1 MHSMTGFG
9 GKETRTALGTVSVE
23 LRSSNHKFLE
33 AVVHLPP
40 GYLALEDKIKK
51 MIESRVKRGR
61 ITCAVTFSGSRH
73 SSVHI
78 NESVLKSYAHIIH
91 SLQRQLRVKQDVS
104 LDTIIQLPGVLQ
116 LEEKKISSTAA
127 WPTVQKGL
135 KAAVDEMVR
144 MRAKEGKALHGFCKS
159 RAVSLRKD
167 LEVIKK
173 RFRQMVKSRLGKLKA
188 DEERVSF
195 LKSSDITEEIERL
208 SFHIRNFSSKLSKS
222 GPIGKELDFIAQ
234 EMQRESNTLAAKSC
248 DVLISGRVVQMK
260 SQIERIREQV
270 QNIE

>member
-1 MHSMTGFG
+1 MQSMTGFG
-9 GKETRTALGTVSVE
+9 GKEMSTELGTVSVE

-33 AVVHLPP
+33 TVVHLPP
-40 GYLALEDKIKK
+40 GYLALEDRIKK
-51 MIESRVKRGR
+51 LIESKVKRGR
-61 ITCAVTFSGSRH
+61 ITCAVNFSNSRR

-78 NESVLKSYAHIIH
+78 NEPVLKSYVQIIR
-91 SLQRQLRVKQDVS
+91 SLQRQLQVKQEVS

-116 LEEKKISSTAA
+116 LEEKKISSAAA
-127 WPTVQKGL
+127 WTALQKGL
-135 KAAVDEMVR
+135 KTAVDELVR

-167 LEVIKK
+167 LNAIRKQ
-173 RFRQMVKSRLGKLKA
+173 FRLMVKSRLGKLKA

-208 SFHIRNFSSKLSKS
+208 SFHIRNFGSKLSKS

-248 DVLISGRVVQMK
+248 DILISGRVVQMK